1 MSKNWKITIPSA
13 KVYDIPWLGK
23 NDINIEQYRYQTVV
37 LELPKKANTHLFLID
52 LSAFNHRPFLGI
64 LSSDEKDKLDRLTP
78 PVEREIRTKSRIALR
93 LILAEYLNTSPSEIV
108 FSYGE
113 NGKPTLKIPLKKIS
127 FNISHSV
134 NNLAILIDSHKPIG
148 IDIESELR
156 PSKIGIQLAKR
167 FFHKK
172 EVSILQNAKSE
183 EQSMLFSWI
192 WSLKEAVLKSTG
204 RGMFSIDTAPNFSF
218 LIQKSTHFNL
228 QFYKT
233 KEYFG
238 FTLRTE
244 EFWLSTAAMDQ
255 D

>member
-1 MSKNWKITIPSA
+1 MLKKLKRKISSVKIY
-13 KVYDIPWLGK
+13 KIPWIGK
-23 NDINIEQYRYQTVV
+23 NDTNIEEYRYQTID
-37 LELPKKANTHLFLID
+37 LTIPEKANAHLFLID
-52 LSAFNHRPFLGI
+52 LLAFDHRPFLGI
-64 LSSDEKDKLDRLTP
+64 LSSDEKDKLERLIS
-78 PVEREIRTKSRIALR
+78 PVEQETRIKSRIALR

-108 FSYGE
+108 FLYGE
-113 NGKPTLKIPLKKIS
+113 NGKPILKIPLKKIS
-127 FNISHSV
+127 FNISHSA
-134 NNLAILIDSHKPIG
+134 NNLAILIDSHKSIG

-156 PSKIGIQLAKR
+156 PSKVGIQLAKR
-167 FFHKK
+167 FFHEK

-183 EQSMLFSWI
+183 EQSILFSWI

-218 LIQKSTHFNL
+218 LIQQKIHFNL

-233 KEYFG
+233 KEYVG

>member
-1 MSKNWKITIPSA
+1 MLKKLKRKISSVKIY
-13 KVYDIPWLGK
+13 KIPWIGK
-23 NDINIEQYRYQTVV
+23 NDINIEEYRYQTID
-37 LELPKKANTHLFLID
+37 LTIPEKANAHLFLID
-52 LSAFNHRPFLGI
+52 LLAFDHRPFLGI
-64 LSSDEKDKLDRLTP
+64 LSSDEKDKLERLIS
-78 PVEREIRTKSRIALR
+78 PVEQETRTKSRIALR

-108 FSYGE
+108 FLYGE
-113 NGKPTLKIPLKKIS
+113 NGKPILKIPLKKIS
-127 FNISHSV
+127 FNISHSA
-134 NNLAILIDSHKPIG
+134 NNLAILIDSHKSIG

-156 PSKIGIQLAKR
+156 PSKVGIQLAKR
-167 FFHKK
+167 FFHEK
-172 EVSILQNAKSE
+172 EVSI
-183 EQSMLFSWI
+183 LFSWI

-218 LIQKSTHFNL
+218 LIQQKIHFNL

-233 KEYFG
+233 KEYVG